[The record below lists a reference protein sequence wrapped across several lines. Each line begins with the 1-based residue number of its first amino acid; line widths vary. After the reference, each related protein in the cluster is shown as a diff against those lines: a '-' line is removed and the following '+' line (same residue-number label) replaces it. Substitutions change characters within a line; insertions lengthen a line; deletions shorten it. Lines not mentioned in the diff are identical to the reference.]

1 LTVKLEN
8 LEKLNKKLKS
18 YCKKKIKESDLE
30 KVLFVDTKILPQE
43 WTN

>member
-1 LTVKLEN
+1 LTVRLEN

>member
-1 LTVKLEN
+1 MTVKLEN

-43 WTN
+43 RTN

>member
-1 LTVKLEN
+1 M
-8 LEKLNKKLKS
+8 KLKS

-30 KVLFVDTKILPQE
+30 KVLVVDTKILPQE

>member
-8 LEKLNKKLKS
+8 LDKLNKKLQS
-18 YCKKKIKESDLE
+18 YCKKVIKESDLE

-43 WTN
+43 RTN

>member
-1 LTVKLEN
+1 LEN
-8 LEKLNKKLKS
+8 LEKLNKKLIS

-43 WTN
+43 RTN

>member
-1 LTVKLEN
+1 VKIEN
-8 LEKLNKKLKS
+8 LDKLCKKLKS

-30 KVLFVDTKILPQE
+30 KVLVVDTKILPQE